1 MKNIRGRGGEIK
13 IMIKR
18 VKGRSGEYIAYCSS
32 ELLGATYS
40 VYFRDGVMGCVAFSE
55 FVDMIKGRYEGAEV
69 RVLVSDKEARFR
81 SKAMLELLSGAG
93 TGNSSRK

>member
-1 MKNIRGRGGEIK
+1 
-13 IMIKR
+13 
-18 VKGRSGEYIAYCSS
+18 
-32 ELLGATYS
+32 
-40 VYFRDGVMGCVAFSE
+40 MGCVAFSE
-55 FVDMIKGRYEGAEV
+55 FVDMIRGRYEGAEV